1 MAQSEHL
8 PIYKACYDLC
18 LYFEQAVQGF
28 SRYHRFSLGT
38 DLRDLS
44 RRALR
49 LVVRANSQPDKVPA
63 LLELRETVEEL
74 KVVVRLC
81 QDVKAFSSFRSF
93 EHVITQLVGI
103 AKQNEGWMKTQGAQR
118 LALRIIRQGHG
129 QSRRGMPEGAAVPG
143 EPRSQGPPP
152 A

>member
-93 EHVITQLVGI
+93 EHAITQLVGI
-103 AKQNEGWMKTQGAQR
+103 AKQNEGWMKS
-118 LALRIIRQGHG
+118 QGHG